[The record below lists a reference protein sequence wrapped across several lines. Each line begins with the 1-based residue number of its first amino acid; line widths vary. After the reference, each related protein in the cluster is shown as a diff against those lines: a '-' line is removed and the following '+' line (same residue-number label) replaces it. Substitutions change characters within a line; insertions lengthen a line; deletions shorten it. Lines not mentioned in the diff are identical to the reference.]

1 MKQIFI
7 LFFSLMPAWVMADVG
22 QARSVFQ
29 QLAQMPTVRMHF
41 EQQKSMASL
50 NRTFSSQGEVLFS
63 QQYGVLWQIKQ
74 PVQADLIVTE
84 KKLIQKTQR
93 TMSEMNVQQSEY
105 GSMATLFLQII
116 AGDEVTLVKN
126 FNLNSIEKNNDRWK
140 MQLTPKNAL
149 FKKLFDRVDMQGAKY
164 LDQIILHEKEG
175 NSTTIRFSQQSA
187 QPQQLNVQEYAL
199 FQLAK

>member
-1 MKQIFI
+1 
-7 LFFSLMPAWVMADVG
+7 MPAWVMADIG

-29 QLAQMPTVRMHF
+29 QLAQMPAVRAHF

-93 TMSEMNVQQSEY
+93 TMSEMNIQQSEY
-105 GSMATLFLQII
+105 GSMATLFLQLM
-116 AGDEVTLVKN
+116 AGDEATLVKN
-126 FNLNSIEKNNDRWK
+126 FNLNSIEKNNDQWK

-149 FKKLFDRVDMQGAKY
+149 FKKLFDRVDMQGTKY
-164 LDQIILHEKEG
+164 LDQIVLHEKEG
-175 NSTTIRFSQQSA
+175 NSTTIRFRQQSA